1 MVAEMPAVAKISVST
16 AEAEASSGVKTSA
29 GKALP
34 SPQ

>member
-1 MVAEMPAVAKISVST
+1 MAAEMPAVAKISVST
-16 AEAEASSGVKTSA
+16 AEASSGVKTSA